1 MIFRKAEPEDIDA
14 IEELYAAS
22 CVYLE
27 EHINYPKWEKDIYPN
42 RETAETGVMTG
53 TQYVCL
59 SGGRLAGAV
68 RLSHEP
74 EAGYAGAPWKTPD
87 DYSKIFVIYTL
98 AVHPDF
104 YGRGVGRFMLAEA
117 ERIARESGGISI
129 RLDAVAGNIPAER
142 LYRGAGYEL
151 IAEKSLGYE
160 ELGLPLF
167 ALYEKVL
174 RRENG
179 PAENEGTGHME
190 TERLLLRP
198 FRETDAAQMHELFSD
213 AEAMR
218 LVGMLPAFES
228 VSRSEERIRR
238 WSGHGSRLAV
248 TLRESGDVIGYI
260 AVNRDSED
268 GRDDTREL
276 GFALTAE
283 YRGRGYM
290 LEAVNAVV
298 SELKKEGVRH
308 VWACCF
314 EENACSERLIRRA
327 GFTFRQKGSYDAPND
342 RTYTSLEFCL
352 DL

>member
-1 MIFRKAEPEDIDA
+1 MIFRKAAPEDIDA

-22 CVYLE
+22 CVFLE
-27 EHINYPKWEKDIYPN
+27 EHINYPKWKKDIYPN

-53 TQYVCL
+53 TQYICL
-59 SGGRLAGAV
+59 SGGRLVGAV
-68 RLSHEP
+68 RLSREP
-74 EAGYAGAPWKTPD
+74 EAGYAGSSWKTAD
-87 DYSKIFVIYTL
+87 DYSRILVIYTL

-129 RLDAVAGNIPAER
+129 RLDAAAGNIPAEK
-142 LYRGAGYEL
+142 LYRSAGYEL
-151 IAEKSLGYE
+151 IEEKSLGYE

-174 RRENG
+174 RREKR
-179 PAENEGTGHME
+179 PAENEGTRHME

-218 LVGMLPAFES
+218 LVGMLPAFEDLS
-228 VSRSEERIRR
+228 QSEERIRR
-238 WSGHGSRLAV
+238 WSGNASRLAV
-248 TLRESGDVIGYI
+248 TLRESGDVVGYI
-260 AVNRDSED
+260 AINPDSEE
-268 GRDDTREL
+268 GREDTREL
-276 GFALTAE
+276 GFALAAK
-283 YRGRGYM
+283 YRGRGCM

-298 SELKKEGVRH
+298 SGLKKEGVRH

-314 EENACSERLIRRA
+314 EENACSERLIRRV

-342 RTYTSLEFCL
+342 RTYTSLEFCM